1 MIPARLILARLI
13 LARLILILARLI
25 LARLI
30 LARLILA
37 RLILAQLILAQ
48 LILARLNLAGR
59 TLAPLILARLILAR
73 LILVRLI
80 LARLIL
86 ARRTLARLILARLI
100 LARLILARLTLVR
113 LIQAQLALAHWQQA
127 RTRLILS
134 VTRLLVQLA
143 LVRLTIARLAL
154 VLLTVARL
162 TLVQQTLIP
171 RAFARRTSKLTL
183 VLLTQP
189 VARKA
194 AVAIFSAAPAFRA
207 TVTTAILVSINS
219 VIAASFTTDT
229 HRGCSGLPNEIIDN
243 ILIAGPPV
251 LVDPDAAAC
260 DGTVGRAPAGYAA
273 QAYTALLTLDQLAG
287 TGSGSAN
294 PLNQAVRAFH
304 DGSADHTV
312 LVVHVGVT
320 IATPAGT
327 STSTAAIAVVDNAG
341 ASGCIGIAA
350 NNLAVASY
358 IVRFTVATT
367 TAFVAVAVHS
377 DAVTTIA
384 APTIE
389 AIAAN
394 LFPGDRLRAR
404 QQIVP
409 PDFAGKPSAPLGKA
423 KAPAAPAAI
432 HSRLAL
438 STAAFI

>member
-1 MIPARLILARLI
+1 M
-13 LARLILILARLI
+13 
-25 LARLI
+25 
-30 LARLILA
+30 
-37 RLILAQLILAQ
+37 
-48 LILARLNLAGR
+48 
-59 TLAPLILARLILAR
+59 
-73 LILVRLI
+73 
-80 LARLIL
+80 
-86 ARRTLARLILARLI
+86 
-100 LARLILARLTLVR
+100 
-113 LIQAQLALAHWQQA
+113 
-127 RTRLILS
+127 
-134 VTRLLVQLA
+134 
-143 LVRLTIARLAL
+143 
-154 VLLTVARL
+154 
-162 TLVQQTLIP
+162 
-171 RAFARRTSKLTL
+171 
-183 VLLTQP
+183 
-189 VARKA
+189 
-194 AVAIFSAAPAFRA
+194 
-207 TVTTAILVSINS
+207 
-219 VIAASFTTDT
+219 
-229 HRGCSGLPNEIIDN
+229 LPNEIIDN
-243 ILIAGPPV
+243 ILIAAPPV
-251 LVDPDAAAC
+251 LVDPDAAAY

-273 QAYTALLTLDQLAG
+273 QAYTALLSLDQLAG